1 MRRREQ
7 NLEPAPFCVT
17 MESMKNAIRILVA
30 ILAIT
35 FAWVAPAAAKGPH
48 NLSYR
53 NVTVLQG
60 NPILLRDMASLDYQ
74 YRIYQ
79 SASPYLRHNYLG
91 FSLKPSLSPGFL
103 RVGGTLEIAPFSVAR
118 FGIGFEHVNYFGNFG
133 LLQSFPTPEAD
144 YSDTMRSERSS
155 NDQNYP
161 ASGNE
166 VVFTTVVQNR
176 FGPVIVR
183 DSFELRRVSY
193 SLATGD
199 DFYYAPVLDMLMPET
214 GFGFTNDADV
224 LYISPFGFIVG
235 VRYTITKAF
244 YPDGVS
250 DPNGPTHRLGPS
262 LSYVVFQNPGAAFD
276 SATVFV
282 LLNWWLKHR
291 FRTGT
296 DVNGAFPFLSVGFS
310 ITGEIL

>member
-1 MRRREQ
+1 MKMMEHDTQELTRRRWRGRGAG
-7 NLEPAPFCVT
+7 LAALAMFVT
-17 MESMKNAIRILVA
+17 TLWATS
-30 ILAIT
+30 
-35 FAWVAPAAAKGPH
+35 AAAQDRH

-53 NVTVLQG
+53 NVTVVQG

-74 YRIYQ
+74 YRIYD
-79 SASPYLRHNYLG
+79 SASPYLHHNYFGL
-91 FSLKPSLSPGFL
+91 SLKPSLSPGFA
-103 RVGGTLEIAPFSVAR
+103 RIGGALEIAPLSVAR
-118 FGIGFEHVNYFGNFG
+118 VGIGFEHVNYFGNFDE
-133 LLQSFPTPEAD
+133 LQSFATVDAD
-144 YSDTMRSERSS
+144 YSDSALSAGADADM
-155 NDQNYP
+155 NYP

-166 VVFTTVVQNR
+166 VVVTAVVQNR

-199 DFYYAPVLDMLMPET
+199 DFYYAPVLDIMMPET
-214 GFGFTNDADV
+214 GFGLTNDADV

-235 VRYTITKAF
+235 LRYTITKAF
-244 YPDGVS
+244 YGVS
-250 DPNGPTHRLGPS
+250 DPNGPTHRFGPS

-291 FRTGT
+291 YRTGE

>member
-1 MRRREQ
+1 VFAA
-7 NLEPAPFCVT
+7 LGHA
-17 MESMKNAIRILVA
+17 AVA
-30 ILAIT
+30 TAQER
-35 FAWVAPAAAKGPH
+35 H

-74 YRIYQ
+74 YRLYD

-91 FSLKPSLSPGFL
+91 LSLRPSLSPGFA
-103 RVGGTLEIAPFSVAR
+103 RVGGAVEIAPLAVAR
-118 FGIGFEHVNYFGNFG
+118 LGIGFEHVTYFGNFD
-133 LLQSFPTPEAD
+133 LLQSFPEVDAD
-144 YSDTMRSERSS
+144 YSDTALSS
-155 NDQNYP
+155 RGDEELNYA

-166 VVFTTVVQNR
+166 IVVSVVAQNR

-199 DFYYAPVLDMLMPET
+199 DYYYAPVLDVLMPER
-214 GFGFTNDADV
+214 GYGLTNDADV

-235 VRYTITKAF
+235 VRYSIAKAF
-244 YPDGVS
+244 YSQADS
-250 DPNGPTHRLGPS
+250 DPNGPTHRFGPS

-282 LLNWWLKHR
+282 LLNWWIKHR